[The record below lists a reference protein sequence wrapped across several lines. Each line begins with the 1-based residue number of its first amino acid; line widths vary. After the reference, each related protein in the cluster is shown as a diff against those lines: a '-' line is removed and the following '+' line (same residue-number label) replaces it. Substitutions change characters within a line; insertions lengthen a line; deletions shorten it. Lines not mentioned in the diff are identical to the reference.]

1 MNLPAKKYLK
11 TFEWRDYVLVVIGL
25 ALYAVGLTGFLIP
38 NKIVTGGLAG
48 ISLLINYSTGI
59 PVWLSIL
66 VINCG
71 LLVFA
76 WFVLGRKFVLNTLFG
91 AFGLTLFIGIFEK
104 YITHSLLPSADPLMA
119 SIIGAICCGVGLG
132 LVYSMNSTTGGT
144 DIVGAV
150 ITKYRYIS
158 MGRGLMYV
166 DVVIILSS
174 WFLFQSLEKI
184 IYGLIIIAVLYY
196 VVDMVISG
204 ARQSVQFFIF
214 SNKYEEIASHINS
227 ELHRGCTVIDGVGW
241 YSKQPQKVLI
251 VLARKTESTSI
262 FRLVKRIDMN
272 AFIAQSNVV
281 GVYGKGFDS
290 IK

>member
-66 VINCG
+66 VINSG

-227 ELHRGCTVIDGVGW
+227 ELHRGCTVINGVGW